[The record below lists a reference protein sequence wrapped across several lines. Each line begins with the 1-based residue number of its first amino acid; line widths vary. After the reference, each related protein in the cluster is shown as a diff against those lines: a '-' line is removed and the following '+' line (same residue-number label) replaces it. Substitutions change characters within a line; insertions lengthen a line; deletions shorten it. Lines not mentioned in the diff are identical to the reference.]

1 MTVSPSRPSHDRAA
15 GRAGDRARK
24 TSVRW
29 VACTVAF
36 RLASRTWPRPGGAP
50 AVAAPGAAILAVAG
64 RNATGTRPPR
74 PVRPSPAT
82 HVKGSPP
89 MSSDSTPVSS
99 SDRLRFDEPAPG
111 PGTPAC
117 ARCQAPI
124 TAAYYEV
131 NGHVVCSGC
140 KAALERA
147 PAGSS
152 ASRMLRAT
160 AFGLG
165 GAVLG
170 AGIYYAILAATG
182 YEIGLVAILVG
193 WLVGRA
199 VQKGSN
205 GAGGWAYQTLAVGL
219 TYLAIVSTYVPF
231 IFKSATENGP
241 KSTAAAVAPAATD
254 SVTVLPVAA
263 TADTTAH
270 RMTVGRFALGLVA
283 LVAIAAVA
291 PFL

>member
-1 MTVSPSRPSHDRAA
+1 
-15 GRAGDRARK
+15 
-24 TSVRW
+24 
-29 VACTVAF
+29 
-36 RLASRTWPRPGGAP
+36 
-50 AVAAPGAAILAVAG
+50 
-64 RNATGTRPPR
+64 
-74 PVRPSPAT
+74 
-82 HVKGSPP
+82 
-89 MSSDSTPVSS
+89 MSSDPTPVSAP
-99 SDRLRFDEPAPG
+99 DGLRFDQPAPG

-124 TAAYYEV
+124 AEAYYEV

-140 KAALERA
+140 KTALERA
-147 PAGSS
+147 PAGSG

-231 IFKSATENGP
+231 IFKSATENDS
-241 KSTAAAVAPAATD
+241 KSSAAAVAPASAAPAAGQATD
-254 SVTVLPVAA
+254 SVTVRPVAA
-263 TADTTAH
+263 TADTSAH

-291 PFL
+291 PFLAGFENVLGLVIIGFALFQAWKMNRRVPLAITGPYAVGRGAGTGGGE

>member
-1 MTVSPSRPSHDRAA
+1 
-15 GRAGDRARK
+15 
-24 TSVRW
+24 
-29 VACTVAF
+29 
-36 RLASRTWPRPGGAP
+36 
-50 AVAAPGAAILAVAG
+50 
-64 RNATGTRPPR
+64 
-74 PVRPSPAT
+74 
-82 HVKGSPP
+82 

-99 SDRLRFDEPAPG
+99 PDRLRFDQPAPG

-140 KAALERA
+140 KTALEGA
-147 PAGSS
+147 PAGSG

-231 IFKSATENGP
+231 IFKSATEND
-241 KSTAAAVAPAATD
+241 SRSSAAAVAPATD
-254 SVTVLPVAA
+254 SVTVRPVAA
-263 TADTTAH
+263 TVDSSAH
-270 RMTVGRFALGLVA
+270 RMTVGRFALGVVA

-291 PFL
+291 PFLAGFENILGLVIIGFALFQAWKMNRRTPLAITGPYAVGRASGTSGGE

>member
-1 MTVSPSRPSHDRAA
+1 
-15 GRAGDRARK
+15 
-24 TSVRW
+24 
-29 VACTVAF
+29 
-36 RLASRTWPRPGGAP
+36 
-50 AVAAPGAAILAVAG
+50 
-64 RNATGTRPPR
+64 
-74 PVRPSPAT
+74 
-82 HVKGSPP
+82 

-99 SDRLRFDEPAPG
+99 PDRLRFDEPAPG
-111 PGTPAC
+111 PTTPAC

-140 KAALERA
+140 KTALERA
-147 PAGSS
+147 PAGSG

-199 VQKGSN
+199 VQKGSD

-231 IFKSATENGP
+231 IFKSATEHS
-241 KSTAAAVAPAATD
+241 STSTTAAVAPASA
-254 SVTVLPVAA
+254 AA
-263 TADTTAH
+263 TAPAVPAADRAPDSATVRPVIATVDSSAH
-270 RMTVGRFALGLVA
+270 RMTVGRLALGLVA

-291 PFL
+291 PFLAGFENILGLVIIGFALFQAWKMNRRTPLAITGPYAVGRASGTSGGE

>member
-1 MTVSPSRPSHDRAA
+1 
-15 GRAGDRARK
+15 
-24 TSVRW
+24 
-29 VACTVAF
+29 
-36 RLASRTWPRPGGAP
+36 
-50 AVAAPGAAILAVAG
+50 
-64 RNATGTRPPR
+64 
-74 PVRPSPAT
+74 
-82 HVKGSPP
+82 

-99 SDRLRFDEPAPG
+99 PDRLRFDQPAPG

-140 KAALERA
+140 KTALEGA
-147 PAGSS
+147 PAGSG

-219 TYLAIVSTYVPF
+219 TYLAIVSTYVP
-231 IFKSATENGP
+231 
-241 KSTAAAVAPAATD
+241 D
-254 SVTVLPVAA
+254 SVTVRPVAA
-263 TADTTAH
+263 TVDSSAH
-270 RMTVGRFALGLVA
+270 RMTVGRFALGVVA

-291 PFL
+291 PFLAGFENILGLVIIGFALFQAWKMNRRVPLAISGPYAVGRAAGTGGGE

>member
-1 MTVSPSRPSHDRAA
+1 
-15 GRAGDRARK
+15 
-24 TSVRW
+24 
-29 VACTVAF
+29 
-36 RLASRTWPRPGGAP
+36 
-50 AVAAPGAAILAVAG
+50 
-64 RNATGTRPPR
+64 
-74 PVRPSPAT
+74 
-82 HVKGSPP
+82 

-99 SDRLRFDEPAPG
+99 PDPLRFDEPAPG
-111 PGTPAC
+111 AGTPAC

-131 NGHVVCSGC
+131 NGHVACSGC
-140 KAALERA
+140 KSALERA
-147 PAGSS
+147 PAGSG

-231 IFKSATENGP
+231 IFKSATEHDS
-241 KSTAAAVAPAATD
+241 KSTAAALAPASAAPASGPATD
-254 SVTVLPVAA
+254 SVTVRPVAA
-263 TADTTAH
+263 TLDSSAQQ
-270 RMTVGRFALGLVA
+270 MTVGRFALGLVA

-291 PFL
+291 PFLAGFENILGLVIIGFALFQAWKMNRRVPLAITGPYAVGRGPGTGGGE